1 MKKILGCLL
10 SCLSISAFAQ
20 VGDTGKITTVF
31 FTNSSGEDVKLVSGN
46 TTNDSGYSKF
56 NCLYQIPKK
65 YQDLPSPAFKTMMEP
80 GSKQQNSLQYALIP
94 AGSTVEY
101 AFSSSCDVA
110 NDSEKSERF
119 SIRSAQDYSKLYVNL
134 GNMYQD
140 INNGVIEYTKYIS
153 IHAIWGDVVSNGDMA
168 PFHVTV
174 LPINQ

>member
-1 MKKILGCLL
+1 MKKILCALL
-10 SCLSISAFAQ
+10 AFGSISAFAS

-46 TTNDSGYSKF
+46 SFNGSGYSKF
-56 NCLYQIPKK
+56 NCLYPVPKK

-94 AGSTVEY
+94 AGSTIEY

-110 NDSEKSERF
+110 TDTEKSERF

-134 GNMYQD
+134 GNMHQD
-140 INNGVIEYTKYIS
+140 INNGVIDYTKYIS
-153 IHAIWGDVVSNGDMA
+153 AHAIWGDVVSTGDMA

-174 LPINQ
+174 LPIQ